1 MTSVVLE
8 IGKQRVF
15 ASALDWPGWCRA
27 GRDEDRAIEA
37 LAAAG
42 PRYAVVARE
51 AGVRFALKSAT
62 DFEVVE
68 LLPGSASTEFGVPGA
83 VAAHERQPLKR
94 NEADRLARLVD
105 AGWTVFDRVAAG
117 APSELRKGP
126 RGGGRDRDKI
136 VEHVLMAEVAYASKL
151 GVRLSQ
157 ADYADR
163 AAVNVFRAA
172 ILEMLCSAGGPARAV
187 DKARWP
193 QRYAARRVAW
203 HVLDHAWEIED
214 RSTPASA

>member
-15 ASALDWPGWCRA
+15 ATALDWPGWCRA
-27 GRDEDRAIEA
+27 GRDEDRALEA
-37 LAAAG
+37 LATAG

-68 LLPGSASTEFGVPGA
+68 RLPGSASTEFGAPGA
-83 VAAHERQPLKR
+83 VAKHDSEPLTR
-94 NEADRLARLVD
+94 SAADRLARLVD
-105 AGWTVFDRVAAG
+105 AGWTVFDRVVAA

-136 VEHVLMAEVAYASKL
+136 VEHVLSAEVAYASKL
-151 GVRLSQ
+151 GLRLSKP
-157 ADYADR
+157 DYADK
-163 AAVNVFRAA
+163 AAVTAFRAA
-172 ILEMLCSAGGPARAV
+172 ILETLRSAGGHAKPV
-187 DKARWP
+187 DKGRWP
-193 QRYAARRVAW
+193 PRYAARRAAW

-214 RSTPASA
+214 RSSA